1 MKTSQSYLCAMPNSY
16 FQFKQ
21 FTIHQ
26 DRCAMKVC
34 TDACLFGAWVAGK
47 VSSLQMTVDR
57 KAERALDI
65 GTGTGLLALMLAQK
79 FEGFIDSIDIQPD
92 AVQQAITNAGNTA
105 WSQRIQVS
113 HADLSNWQAS
123 SYDFVIS
130 NPPFYENDLKSPDKQ
145 RNLALHDTGLTLTS
159 LFENVARLVKPKGAF
174 ALLLPTHRQAEAV
187 DLANQYGWTATEKVS
202 VCQTEKH
209 TPFRVMF
216 WFEKS
221 NTSGEETIIRIK
233 ENEVY
238 TEDFRNLLRDYYL
251 AF

>member
-1 MKTSQSYLCAMPNSY
+1 MPNSY

-34 TDACLFGAWVAGK
+34 TDACLFGAWVGRK

-57 KAERALDI
+57 KNNSRALDI
-65 GTGTGLLALMLAQK
+65 GTGTGLLSLMLAQK
-79 FEGFIDSIDIQPD
+79 SDGWIDAIDINSS
-92 AVQQAITNAGNTA
+92 AAQQAEENI
-105 WSQRIQVS
+105 
-113 HADLSNWQAS
+113 QAS
-123 SYDFVIS
+123 KWKDQITVHAINILEWKSEPYDLIIS
-130 NPPFYENDLKSPDKQ
+130 NPPFYENDLKSPDTD
-145 RNLALHDTGLTLTS
+145 RNLALHDSGLTLVT
-159 LFENVARLVKPKGAF
+159 LFEQVARLLQPHGRF
-174 ALLLPTHRQAEAV
+174 ALLLPAHRRTEAM
-187 DLANQYGWTATEKVS
+187 DLAKQYDWIATETLE

-221 NTSGEETIIRIK
+221 VTASEERTIRIK
-233 ENEVY
+233 ENGAYSEAFV
-238 TEDFRNLLRDYYL
+238 DFLKDYYL